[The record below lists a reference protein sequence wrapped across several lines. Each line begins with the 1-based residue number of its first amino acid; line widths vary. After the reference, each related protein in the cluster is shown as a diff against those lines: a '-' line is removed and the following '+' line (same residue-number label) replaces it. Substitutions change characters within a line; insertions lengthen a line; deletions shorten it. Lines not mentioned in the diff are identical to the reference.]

1 LLHGDLKAEHYEGAF
16 AADPRIDTL
25 RNKMQVIEDL
35 RFTREYLDAD
45 KRSIGNRI
53 DILFR
58 DGTRTDSV
66 EVEYPIGHRRR
77 RAEAYPLLIEKFLA
91 SARGHLPSANVDR
104 IMQRWNDPQRML
116 KMRVSE
122 WMEMFVVPDHL
133 PCWSHGTTQ
142 G

>member
-1 LLHGDLKAEHYEGAF
+1 
-16 AADPRIDTL
+16 
-25 RNKMQVIEDL
+25 
-35 RFTREYLDAD
+35 LDAE

-53 DILFR
+53 EILFR

-77 RAEAYPLLIEKFLA
+77 RAEAYPLLIEKFLT

-122 WMEMFVVPDHL
+122 WMDMFVVPDHL
-133 PCWSHGTTQ
+133 PCWSRGTTK